1 MTTITLLSPVSVTA
15 TGRGPDVDVSRLH
28 GTARAVF
35 ASLNTAGTNPEL
47 TCKLQASAAPAVG
60 LSQTMAGTTENKLRS
75 GATTNVKI
83 GSKFTQS
90 GARSIKRVF
99 LRLKAAGEIT
109 AGKKL
114 TLTIETDSTGSP
126 SGTVIG
132 TAGTVLCSA
141 VPTDFGWVPFEFA
154 TPVDVADNTVY
165 HAILAGDYD
174 ASAINCV
181 IWRSATVASGGTIET
196 NDGTN
201 WAAVTA
207 TQKNEIYAEQYTFAD
222 VTGGGFTKQ
231 ETAGSASVQSRDLW
245 APDLPQ
251 YASVYSTI
259 GGTDN
264 PAFTASVVLVAQ
276 RVQEQ

>member
-15 TGRGPDVDVSRLH
+15 TGRGPDVDISRLH
-28 GTARAVF
+28 GTARAILS
-35 ASLNTAGTNPEL
+35 SLNTAGTSPEL
-47 TCKLQASAAPAVG
+47 TCKLQTSSAPAVG
-60 LSQTMAGTTENKLRS
+60 LSQTTEGTTENKLRS

-90 GARSIKRVF
+90 GARSIKRIW
-99 LRLKAAGEIT
+99 LRLKAAGTIT

-114 TLTIETDSTGSP
+114 TLTLETDSTGSP
-126 SGTVIG
+126 SGTALG
-132 TAGTVLCSA
+132 TVEVLCSA
-141 VPTDFGWVPFEFA
+141 VPTSFGWVPFEFS
-154 TPVDVADNTVY
+154 TPVDVANNTAY
-165 HAILAGDYD
+165 HVVLAGDYD
-174 ASAINCV
+174 ASATNCV

-201 WAAVTA
+201 WAAVTS
-207 TQKNEIYAEQYTFAD
+207 TQKNEVYAEQYTFAD
-222 VTGGGFTKQ
+222 VTGGGFTKH
-231 ETAGSASVQSRDLW
+231 ETASSASVQSRDLW